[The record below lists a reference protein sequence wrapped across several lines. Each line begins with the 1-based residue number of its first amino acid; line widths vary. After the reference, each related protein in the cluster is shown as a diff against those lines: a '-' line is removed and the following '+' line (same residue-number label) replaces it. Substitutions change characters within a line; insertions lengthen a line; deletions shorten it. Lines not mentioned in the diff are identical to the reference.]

1 MNSSASFNRQPIIR
15 ARQVV
20 KVYPAGGRPVQA
32 LKGVNLDVYA
42 GEFVAIQGKSG
53 AGKTT
58 LVQILTGVDRLTGG
72 EVWVDGAA
80 LHRFDENQLA
90 FWRGRNVGVIFQ
102 SFYLMPTL
110 SILDNVVLP
119 IDLCGDYHPRRSR
132 ELALELLRQV
142 GLEEHAYKLPSQI
155 SGGQQQRVAIAR
167 ALANDPPL
175 IIADEPTG
183 RLDSVNAENI
193 FQIFQSLVNG
203 GKTVLMVTHDEG
215 LASRASRRLI
225 LADGEIVADD
235 FVPISVSEATNKTDD

>member
-1 MNSSASFNRQPIIR
+1 MNTSASSRPQPLIH
-15 ARQVV
+15 ARKVV

-32 LKGVNLDVYA
+32 LRGVDLDVYP

-58 LVQILTGVDRLTGG
+58 LVNVLTGVDRLTEG

-80 LHRFDENQLA
+80 LHRFNENQLA

-142 GLEEHAYKLPSQI
+142 GLEEHAHKLPSQI
-155 SGGQQQRVAIAR
+155 SGGQQQRVAVAR

-183 RLDSVNAENI
+183 RLDSANAENI
-193 FQIFQSLVNG
+193 FQIFQLLVER

-225 LADGEIVADD
+225 LSDGEIIADD
-235 FVPISVSEATNKTDD
+235 AAPMPKPEAASKTED